1 MNQEEQYGTTLPQ
14 SDLCFIYHR
23 WKTTY
28 PVQRVPALL
37 CIENNFWHGVSL
49 HTQMWEHFVD
59 IAQTLLEGFVLAKVQ
74 LVIAFDSDNEPA
86 L

>member
-1 MNQEEQYGTTLPQ
+1 
-14 SDLCFIYHR
+14 
-23 WKTTY
+23 
-28 PVQRVPALL
+28 
-37 CIENNFWHGVSL
+37 
-49 HTQMWEHFVD
+49 MWEHFVD